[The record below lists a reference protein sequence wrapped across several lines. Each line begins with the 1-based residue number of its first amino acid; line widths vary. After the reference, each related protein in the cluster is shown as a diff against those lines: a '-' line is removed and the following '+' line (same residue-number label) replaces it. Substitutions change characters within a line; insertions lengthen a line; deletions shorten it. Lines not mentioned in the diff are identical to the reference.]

1 MSISNFN
8 CYYKDYKKYLKN
20 NIKNNIKYRPLIK
33 NCLKNKSG
41 RNNKG
46 FITAYHRGGG
56 SKRLLKKI
64 CFNYLNL
71 LNLNLTDWLVVRIEY
86 DNNRSSNIALLK
98 YNTIDFKVI
107 LKKKKKFLKKKK
119 KIFKLFF

>member
-20 NIKNNIKYRPLIK
+20 IIKKNINYKPLVKNL
-33 NCLKNKSG
+33 LKKTGG

-56 SKRLLKKI
+56 VKRLFKKI
-64 CFNYLNL
+64 CFNYINL
-71 LNLNLTDWLVVRIEY
+71 LRLGLKNWIVERIEY
-86 DNNRSSNIALLK
+86 DNNRSSNVALLK
-98 YNTIDFKVI
+98 VNETKY
-107 LKKKKKFLKKKK
+107 KKW
-119 KIFKLFF
+119 